1 MKGLK
6 KLILGLGLMIVSII
20 ITQLNHI
27 GDIIVSHI
35 AHGRF
40 NYGTMHSIMIFVFFV
55 GIAFVVWGMI
65 EKE

>member
-6 KLILGLGLMIVSII
+6 KLILGLGLMIVSV
-20 ITQLNHI
+20 ITTRLNYI

-35 AHGRF
+35 AHGSF
-40 NYGTMHSIMIFVFFV
+40 SYGTIHSIMIFVFFV
-55 GIAFVVWGMI
+55 GIAFVVWGML

>member
-6 KLILGLGLMIVSII
+6 KLILGLGLMITSV
-20 ITQLNHI
+20 ITTQTNYI

-35 AHGRF
+35 AHGSF
-40 NYGTMHSIMIFVFFV
+40 SYGFMNSVMTVLFFV

-65 EKE
+65 QKD